1 MSDGLDSLFGQ
12 LDRQLDGAHTYLDRH
27 LLVILLLTLEGYLE
41 MYSLPFDVQMGASWA
56 SHFDQLKN
64 LYYLKITLLPGIS
77 NMVSVYRLNKNFI
90 KHLPFGINDWLIE

>member
-64 LYYLKITLLPGIS
+64 LYYLKVTLLQAIWFL
-77 NMVSVYRLNKNFI
+77 YI
-90 KHLPFGINDWLIE
+90 D